1 MLDSVR
7 FRRLQ
12 FVISYKVTSNNVAIV
27 FNVQFFISV
36 LLIPDRTELF
46 IKSQNKGQTG
56 IQEFFY

>member
-7 FRRLQ
+7 FRRVQ

-56 IQEFFY
+56 IQESF